1 MLFRCRKTAKIWRH
15 LTGIFKDLSV
25 LYSLTDFF
33 LALVI
38 IPNMIAVILMAPDV
52 AAKVKEFFNT
62 PGKYYMADVEAKKA
76 KKK

>member
-1 MLFRCRKTAKIWRH
+1 
-15 LTGIFKDLSV
+15 
-25 LYSLTDFF
+25 
-33 LALVI
+33 
-38 IPNMIAVILMAPDV
+38 MIAVILMAPDV